1 MSKTLPIPELPEA
14 PMHPDPAVGRT
25 WQVADRAQVLLPPPM
40 ADGFDEVG
48 SGRTLTCD
56 VVVVGSGPGGG
67 SLARVL
73 AEAGV
78 DVVVMEMGPK
88 QSRFRPNYANV
99 ARYHMQEGGT
109 MVARGSAPMPIA
121 AGRGVGGSTL
131 VNSALSFRAPRYVL
145 DGWAERL
152 SEPGLSWDALQPVY
166 DEVSRIVGV
175 QITREVV
182 SGVNNNIIVK
192 GVEKLGL
199 EGGLAPRST
208 PGCVGCGV
216 CYFGCPTLGKAST
229 NLTFL
234 PRAVAAGAR
243 IQAEVEVREVIVEG
257 DRAVG
262 VRGVAIHPETGE
274 EGGAVEVRA
283 AHVVLSAG
291 AIGTPRLLWHTGL
304 GERLGPHC
312 GEHLQVHPG
321 STIIA
326 RCDFPVEMWKGATQ
340 GAYFHHPDL
349 PGVLPHTF
357 NAPPEAC
364 LVAAGLVGDRFQE
377 GLAMLPNL
385 CGMLLMVSDKGGGR
399 VRAFSDGRADLTYEF
414 ADDDVQR
421 IKDGLVVVARVLQA
435 GGAGELYVPVHGVSP
450 SQTPEELEEKLR
462 DRTIRDFTLYA
473 AHPMGT
479 CRMGATIEDG
489 VLDASGRAHG
499 LPGLWISDASV
510 FPSSLGVNP
519 QLSTMVMGTW
529 IGRRLLAEV

>member
-1 MSKTLPIPELPEA
+1 MSNTIPVPELEA
-14 PMHPDPAVGRT
+14 APLHPDPNVGRT
-25 WQVADRAQVLLPPPM
+25 WKVANRMQVLLPPPE
-40 ADGFDEVG
+40 ADGFDAVG
-48 SGRTLTCD
+48 AGKRLTAE
-56 VVVVGSGPGGG
+56 VVVVGTGPGGG

-78 DVVVMEMGPK
+78 DVLLLEQGPAH
-88 QSRFRPNYANV
+88 SRFQSNYANV
-99 ARYHMQEGGT
+99 SRYHMQEGGT

-145 DGWAERL
+145 DGWAEHLAEPAL
-152 SEPGLSWDALQPVY
+152 SLDAMQPVY

-175 QITREVV
+175 QVTRTEV
-182 SGVNNNIIVK
+182 SGVNNDIIVR

-199 EGGLAPRST
+199 TGGLAPRST

-216 CYFGCPTLGKAST
+216 CYFGCPTRGKAST

-234 PRAVAAGAR
+234 PRATAAGAR
-243 IQAEVEVREVIVEG
+243 IQAEVEVREVLVENG
-257 DRAVG
+257 RAVG
-262 VRGVAIHPETGE
+262 VAGVAIHPETGA
-274 EGGAVEVRA
+274 EGGRVEVRA
-283 AHVVLSAG
+283 QHVVVSAG
-291 AIGTPRLLWHTGL
+291 AIGTPRLLWRSGL

-326 RCDFPVEMWKGATQ
+326 KCDFPVEMWKGATQ

-364 LVAAGLVGDRFQE
+364 LVAAGFVGDRFQE
-377 GLAMLPNL
+377 GLALLPNL

-399 VRAFSDGRADLTYEF
+399 VRAFSDGRADIVYNF
-414 ADDDVQR
+414 AEDDVQR
-421 IKDGLVVVARVLQA
+421 IKDGLVIVAEVLQA
-435 GGAGELYVPVHGVSP
+435 GGAGELYVPIHGVTP
-450 SQTPEELEEKLR
+450 SQTPAELREKLR

-479 CRMGATIEDG
+479 CRMGTSIEDG
-489 VLDASGRAHG
+489 VIDASGQAHG
-499 LPGLWISDASV
+499 LPGLWIADASV

-519 QLSTMVMGTW
+519 QLSTMALGTH
-529 IGRRLLAEV
+529 IGRRLLAAL